1 MIHVYSY
8 AMRKFIIDFGANRG
22 QNLEYF
28 LKRADLVIAVEAN
41 PTLCE
46 FIEKEFANYVANGQ
60 LIVEN
65 CAVSEKDSK
74 EGLVFYIHKTRDY
87 LSTSINQERNPNYKK
102 ILIKAKSPGTIIREH
117 TKPADSFLYAKFDL
131 EGFDSIALN
140 KMVSQGYVSDFISI
154 EAHTVDCLV
163 AILNIREVKGLKLLE
178 GTDIVKKYSSANILT
193 LNETIEK
200 FSFKLHS
207 SGPFGDDIAG
217 QWLDKRI
224 FLDYFLL
231 KRFGWKDI
239 HATTLERQLTSDL
252 PIIFSIRMGF
262 VMYVKLIWQNT
273 IPLSVRDSIHYQI
286 RKVRQILQLS

>member
-1 MIHVYSY
+1 
-8 AMRKFIIDFGANRG
+8 MRKFIIDFGANRS

-65 CAVSEKDSK
+65 CAVSEKDSN
-74 EGLVFYIHKTRDY
+74 EGLIFYIHKTRDY
-87 LSTSINQERNPNYKK
+87 LSTSLNQELNPNYKK
-102 ILIKAKSPGTIIREH
+102 ISIKAKTPGTIIQEH

-131 EGFDSIALN
+131 EGFDATALN
-140 KMVSQGYVSDFISI
+140 TMVGQGYVSDFISI

-178 GTDIVKKYSSANILT
+178 GTDVVKKYSSVDILT
-193 LNETIEK
+193 LNEKIEK
-200 FSFKLHS
+200 FSFKIHS
-207 SGPFGDDIAG
+207 SGPFGDDISG
-217 QWLDKRI
+217 DWMDKRI

-239 HATTLERQLTSDL
+239 HATTLERQLTNHL
-252 PIIFSIRMGF
+252 PIIFSIRLGF

-273 IPLSVRDSIHYQI
+273 IPLSVRDAIHCQI
-286 RKVRQILQLS
+286 RKIRQVLRVS

>member
-1 MIHVYSY
+1 
-8 AMRKFIIDFGANRG
+8 MRKFIIDFGANRG

-41 PTLCE
+41 PILCE
-46 FIEKEFANYVANGQ
+46 FIEKEFANYIANGK

-65 CAVSEKDSK
+65 CAVSEKDSN
-74 EGLVFYIHKTRDY
+74 EGLAFYIHKSRDL
-87 LSTSINQERNPNYKK
+87 LSTSLNQELNPNYKK
-102 ILIKAKSPGTIIREH
+102 IPIKGKTPGTIIQEH
-117 TKPADSFLYAKFDL
+117 TKPTDSFLYAKFDL
-131 EGFDSIALN
+131 EGFDATALN
-140 KMVSQGYVSDFISI
+140 AMVGQGYVSDFISI
-154 EAHTVDCLV
+154 ESHTVDSLV

-178 GTDIVKKYSSANILT
+178 GTDIVKKYSSVDILT

-217 QWLDKRI
+217 EWMDKRI

-239 HATTLERQLTSDL
+239 HATTLERQLTKDL

-262 VMYVKLIWQNT
+262 VWYVKLIWQNT
-273 IPLSVRDSIHYQI
+273 IPLSVRDAMHFQI
-286 RKVRQILQLS
+286 RKVRQVLRVS

>member
-1 MIHVYSY
+1 
-8 AMRKFIIDFGANRG
+8 MRKFIIDFGANRG

-28 LKRADLVIAVEAN
+28 FKRADLVIAVEAN
-41 PTLCE
+41 PILCE
-46 FIEKEFANYVANGQ
+46 YIQNEFANYVTNGQ

-65 CAVSEKDSK
+65 CAVSEKDSN
-74 EGLVFYIHKTRDY
+74 EGLAFYIHKTRDY
-87 LSTSINQERNPNYKK
+87 LSTSTNQELNPNYKK
-102 ILIKAKSPGTIIREH
+102 ILIKGKSPGAIIQEH

-131 EGFDSIALN
+131 EGFDAIALN
-140 KMVSQGYVSDFISI
+140 KMISQGYVSDFISI

-178 GTDIVKKYSSANILT
+178 GTDIVKKYSWANILT
-193 LNETIEK
+193 LDETIEK

-207 SGPFGDDIAG
+207 SGPFGDDITG
-217 QWLDKRI
+217 EWLDKRI

-239 HATTLERQLTSDL
+239 HATTLERQVVSDL

-262 VMYVKLIWQNT
+262 VMYAKLIWQNS
-273 IPLSVRDSIHYQI
+273 IPLSARDSIAKI
-286 RKVRQILQLS
+286 RRKFRS

>member
-1 MIHVYSY
+1 
-8 AMRKFIIDFGANRG
+8 MRKFIIDFGANRG

-41 PTLCE
+41 PILCE
-46 FIEKEFANYVANGQ
+46 FIEKEFADYVAGGK

-65 CAVSEKDSK
+65 CAVSEKDSIG
-74 EGLVFYIHKTRDY
+74 GLAFYIHKTRDY
-87 LSTSINQERNPNYKK
+87 LSTSINQELNPNYKK
-102 ILIKAKSPGTIIREH
+102 ISIKGKTPGTIIQEH

-131 EGFDSIALN
+131 EGFDSTALN
-140 KMVSQGYVSDFISI
+140 TMVGQGYVSDFISI

-178 GTDIVKKYSSANILT
+178 GIDIVKNYSSVDILT
-193 LNETIEK
+193 LNKTIEK
-200 FSFKLHS
+200 FSFKQHS

-217 QWLDKRI
+217 EWMDKRI
-224 FLDYFLL
+224 FIDYFLL

-239 HATTLERQLTSDL
+239 HATTLERQLTNNL

-262 VMYVKLIWQNT
+262 VGYVKFIWQNT
-273 IPLSVRDSIHYQI
+273 IPLSVRDAIHFTI
-286 RKVRQILQLS
+286 RKVRQVLRVS